1 MNRMELMQTRK
12 ALRSRLDE
20 MERIQMTCRECVH
33 LSSQGLC
40 DIFAE
45 QPPAHALS
53 NDIDCQAWEF
63 DNVPF

>member
-1 MNRMELMQTRK
+1 MRRDRSTAWLP
-12 ALRSRLDE
+12 LRDE
-20 MERIQMTCRECVH
+20 IVV
-33 LSSQGLC
+33 